1 MKPSVKASA
10 LLISITLILTA
21 LGASTSHGD
30 ANIIDANDGW
40 TLPFTDGLLGSQN
53 ALFSDRN
60 SGEPGFSTLLDH
72 SKQQNGQ
79 GDPTCSSTTDASCE
93 LSNFGFNA
101 QIPVCQNAADN
112 NCLESFGATDAQ
124 GTNFP
129 GIFKRYYPD
138 KAENQFDGNPDWNL
152 PSGGAGSLFS
162 IPGVTG
168 PGGDSYLVSLI
179 MTGSGGKNNT
189 PKVSLNSLTANV
201 TPIQIQDFSQAIDGH
216 KSMCL
221 SPGSICNMGWN
232 KWGLNT
238 PGQFTWGPGAIGD
251 DTVHNCV
258 DYSWIEKTCA
268 QKEAFPA
275 GYKFYLKAR
284 LTLAPTGWLHGRMT
298 DPNISLTQQNGIT
311 ELEVNAMPVAVPIV
325 FKSYLWSQMPKE
337 LQALYD
343 PTSGKLLGHPG
354 AGGFSRTVG
363 VSSDPSQRA
372 WTVGPAPSADIAIP
386 ELNYWLPYVDN
397 TAVAVPHYWSFR
409 TLSQGELQG
418 ANKCFTDP
426 SQLNGI
432 VTTNAT
438 TYSAGP
444 PSFDKAAGNLNYQ
457 VAAPHLTNTGEVF
470 HGTYDLV
477 MRSKVARCIYGF
489 TNAPI
494 KASISVLSATGSP
507 EIATTIVNEKDGW
520 LHLSA
525 NGFEFS
531 SPTVAVSLV
540 QDAPVVVPPPPP
552 AAPVVNTPVAAKVV
566 TPQKKASIVCTKG
579 KMKKTISGIAPKC
592 PAGYK
597 VKK

>member
-1 MKPSVKASA
+1 MKPMGRARSKFVA
-10 LLISITLILTA
+10 ITLTA
-21 LGASTSHGD
+21 LTTLATLATVGASVSHGD
-30 ANIIDANDGW
+30 TEIIDTNDGW
-40 TLPFTDGLLGSQN
+40 TVPFSDGVLGSEN

-60 SGEPGFSTLLDH
+60 SGEPGFSALLDR
-72 SKQQNGQ
+72 SKQRIKNI
-79 GDPTCSSTTDASCE
+79 DPTCSSTTDASCD
-93 LSNFGFNA
+93 LNNFGFTA
-101 QIPVCQNAADN
+101 QIPMCQSVTDN
-112 NCLESFGATDAQ
+112 NCLEAFGATDAQ
-124 GTNFP
+124 GTDYP
-129 GIFKRYYPD
+129 GTFNRYYPE

-152 PSGGAGSLFS
+152 PSGGAGSLFT
-162 IPGVTG
+162 IPGVAG
-168 PGGDSYLVSLI
+168 PAGNNYYVSFI
-179 MTGSGGKNNT
+179 MSGQGGKNNT
-189 PKVSLNSLTANV
+189 PKVILNSITANV
-201 TPIQIQDFSQAIDGH
+201 TPVQIQDFSRTLDGH

-221 SPGSICNMGWN
+221 SPGNICNEGWN
-232 KWGLNT
+232 KWGLGT
-238 PGQFTWGPGAIGD
+238 PDQFSWGPGAIGD
-251 DTVHNCV
+251 DTIHNCV
-258 DYSWIEKTCA
+258 DYSWVEKTCA

-275 GYKFYLKAR
+275 GFKFYLKAR

-311 ELEVNAMPVAVPIV
+311 ELEVSATPVAVPIV
-325 FKSYLWSQMPKE
+325 FKSYLWSQMPKD

-343 PTSGKLLGHPG
+343 PTSGQLLGHPG
-354 AGGFSRTVG
+354 SGGFSRTVE
-363 VSSDPSQRA
+363 VSTDPSLRA

-409 TLSQGELQG
+409 TLSQSELQG

-444 PSFDKAAGNLNYQ
+444 PTFDKAAGNLNYK
-457 VAAPHLTNTGEVF
+457 VAAPHLTNAGEVF

-477 MRSKVARCIYGF
+477 MRSTVARCIYGF
-489 TNAPI
+489 TSAPI

-507 EIATTIVNEKDGW
+507 EIATTIVNEKEGW

-540 QDAPVVVPPPPP
+540 QDAPVVVQ
-552 AAPVVNTPVAAKVV
+552 PVPAAKVV
-566 TPQKKASIVCTKG
+566 IPQKKTSIRCTKG
-579 KMKKTISGIAPKC
+579 KLSKTISGIAPKC

-597 VKK
+597 AKK